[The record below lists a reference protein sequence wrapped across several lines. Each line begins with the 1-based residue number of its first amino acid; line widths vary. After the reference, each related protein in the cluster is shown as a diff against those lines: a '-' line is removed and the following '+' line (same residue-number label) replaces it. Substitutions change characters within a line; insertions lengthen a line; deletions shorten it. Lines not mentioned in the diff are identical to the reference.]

1 MVSELK
7 TLVSPKQLAKAIG
20 VSESSVKRWCDDSQ
34 LQATYTP
41 GGHRRIKVA
50 EALDFIRRSNHG
62 LVDPRSIGLP
72 VNLGK
77 NSVEF
82 SNASELL
89 TAALIDGEEANCRRI
104 ILDLYLQNTP
114 LETIFDQ
121 VLVPAF
127 VQIGDKW
134 GCGEVAIYQERSA
147 CLICNK
153 LLISL
158 EETIP
163 SPATAPLAIGG
174 TLTGDFYEI
183 PTQMVSLIGRQ
194 QGFQT
199 KSLGANLPGSTILEA
214 VEKFAPKWVW
224 LSVSYIAEKNYF
236 LTEVNQLWEK
246 LSAQGVHLVLGG
258 RALTTEMKSGISY
271 TTCCDSMT
279 DLANFLKIMN

>member
-1 MVSELK
+1 MK

-41 GGHRRIKVA
+41 GGHRKIKVA

-72 VNLGK
+72 TNLGK

-82 SNASELL
+82 SDASELL

-104 ILDLYLQNTP
+104 ILDLYLQDTP

-121 VLVPAF
+121 VLLPAF
-127 VQIGDKW
+127 VEIGTKW

-147 CLICNK
+147 CLICTK
-153 LLISL
+153 LLNGL
-158 EETIP
+158 EDSIP

-194 QGFQT
+194 QGFGT
-199 KSLGANLPGSTILEA
+199 KSLGANLPASTILEA
-214 VEKFAPKWVW
+214 AERYSPKWVW
-224 LSVSYIAEKNYF
+224 LSVSYIPENNYF
-236 LTEVNQLWEK
+236 IAQVNQLWDV
-246 LSAQGVHLVLGG
+246 LSAQGIHLVLGG
-258 RALTTEMKSGISY
+258 RGLTTDIKSKISY

-279 DLANFLKIMN
+279 DLANFLKIMS

>member
-1 MVSELK
+1 MK

-41 GGHRRIKVA
+41 GGHRKIKVA

-72 VNLGK
+72 TNLGK

-82 SNASELL
+82 SDASELL

-104 ILDLYLQNTP
+104 ILDLYLQDTP

-121 VLVPAF
+121 VLLPAF
-127 VQIGDKW
+127 VEIGAKW

-147 CLICNK
+147 CLICTK
-153 LLISL
+153 LLNGL
-158 EETIP
+158 EDSIP

-194 QGFQT
+194 QGFRT
-199 KSLGANLPGSTILEA
+199 KSLGANLPASTILEA
-214 VEKFAPKWVW
+214 AEKYSPKWVW
-224 LSVSYIAEKNYF
+224 LSVSYIPENNYF
-236 LTEVNQLWEK
+236 IAEVNQLWDI
-246 LSAQGVHLVLGG
+246 LSAQGIHLVLGG
-258 RALTTEMKSGISY
+258 RGLTTDIKSSISY

-279 DLANFLKIMN
+279 DLANFLKIMS

>member
-1 MVSELK
+1 MK

-41 GGHRRIKVA
+41 GGHRKIKVA

-72 VNLGK
+72 TNLGK

-82 SNASELL
+82 SGASELL
-89 TAALIDGEEANCRRI
+89 TSALIDGEEPNCRRI

-121 VLVPAF
+121 VLLPAF
-127 VQIGDKW
+127 VEIGEKW

-147 CLICNK
+147 CMICSK
-153 LLISL
+153 LLNSL
-158 EETIP
+158 EDTIP
-163 SPATAPLAIGG
+163 SSELAPLAIGG

-183 PTQMVSLIGRQ
+183 PTQMVSLVGRQ

-199 KSLGANLPGSTILEA
+199 KSLL
-214 VEKFAPKWVW
+214 
-224 LSVSYIAEKNYF
+224 
-236 LTEVNQLWEK
+236 
-246 LSAQGVHLVLGG
+246 
-258 RALTTEMKSGISY
+258 
-271 TTCCDSMT
+271 
-279 DLANFLKIMN
+279 